1 MDKQLGGLALS
12 WGERTPRGKAFSIPS
27 HAHARRRTRTHTH
40 THMYG
45 TCIHMY
51 THTYVHTYAHA
62 HIRTHT
68 HVHNACTHVC
78 TQPYTHA
85 RTQRMLTHIHTH
97 TQTHKHA
104 RTRTHAHTRTHAYVR
119 AHTRVHTHVGTAHR
133 ARRPSHRLALCLLIM
148 CCPPRIARIGAYQL
162 GFSNLVTVQYGIRSY
177 IAYIYGSGQPYE
189 HEQAPAVLVRIIEM
203 DL

>member
-1 MDKQLGGLALS
+1 MI
-12 WGERTPRGKAFSIPS
+12 RVRVC
-27 HAHARRRTRTHTH
+27 ARVC
-40 THMYG
+40 M
-45 TCIHMY
+45 CV
-51 THTYVHTYAHA
+51 YVCVCV
-62 HIRTHT
+62 R
-68 HVHNACTHVC
+68 VCVCVC
-78 TQPYTHA
+78 T
-85 RTQRMLTHIHTH
+85 
-97 TQTHKHA
+97 
-104 RTRTHAHTRTHAYVR
+104 AHRIVASNYEQKPSLQNSVDTCAYVR
-119 AHTRVHTHVGTAHR
+119 AHTRVHMHVGTAHR